1 MNRNNVVSTLKVVGT
16 VLFFIVM
23 AYFLDMFY
31 HSRYEKKVNYRGN
44 VFNTKDSIRAK
55 EGELL
60 VIRRL
65 AGDSIVVQSATL
77 EDVKLFLEEE
87 QCKETK

>member
-1 MNRNNVVSTLKVVGT
+1 MDNDNVVSTFKVVGT
-16 VLFFIVM
+16 VLFFIVL
-23 AYFLDMFY
+23 AYFMDKFY
-31 HSRYEKKVNYRGN
+31 HSKYENYRGN

-60 VIRRL
+60 VIRRI
-65 AGDSIVVQSATL
+65 ASDSIVVQSATL
-77 EDVKLFLEEE
+77 EDIKVFLEEE

>member
-1 MNRNNVVSTLKVVGT
+1 MDNDNVVSTFKVVGT
-16 VLFFIVM
+16 VLFFIVL
-23 AYFLDMFY
+23 AYFMDMFY
-31 HSRYEKKVNYRGN
+31 HSKYENYRGN

-60 VIRRL
+60 VIRHI
-65 AGDSIVVQSATL
+65 ASDSIVVQSATL
-77 EDVKLFLEEE
+77 EDVKVFLEEE

>member
-1 MNRNNVVSTLKVVGT
+1 MNVVSTFKVVGT
-16 VLFFIVM
+16 VLFFVVM
-23 AYFLDMFY
+23 AYFLDRFY
-31 HSRYEKKVNYRGN
+31 HNRYEKRYNYKGN

-60 VIRRL
+60 VIKRL

-77 EDVKLFLEEE
+77 KDIIVFLEEE
-87 QCKETK
+87 QCKKTK